1 MALIFCEGF
10 DKYGPANTNST
21 SVVALLTAGEWTTAT
36 GSTFNVVAP
45 LSSTGQAINLSGS
58 TGNMAKTLPANYARL
73 IGGIRF
79 SATLTAQALPMQLR
93 DGATAQ
99 CSICVETTGVINL
112 RTGLNSGTIIA
123 SGGAITASST
133 HYLEWDITIGAA
145 SAYQAWLDGVSLFS
159 GTGNTRGGTANNFA
173 NAIALGLPAGN
184 ATFDDLYIFD
194 STGTTNNAPLLTS
207 PRIETQF
214 PNADGAVQFAL
225 GAGILGSTVSRT
237 AVNVSSAANQLRL
250 RAVTPFTACTLS
262 SISVLAATASGTV
275 NLRPVVYSSNAGV
288 PGSLLGSGSTVT
300 GTTAATAKTMP
311 LTSGVA
317 LSAGTQYFIG
327 FMCDILVSTGFTGL
341 SSATDDLI
349 ATSTF
354 ASGAPGTAPA
364 MSAAAGTV
372 TWGNVSGQSNWATVD
387 QNPTDGALSY
397 LFDAVIGH
405 EDLYAFPVLSAPPSA
420 IYAVAVKA
428 SLAKSDA
435 GAKTASVRLKSGST
449 DSAGTGG
456 TALAPG
462 TSFGWMTSHYERDP
476 NGNIAWTKTALDAA
490 QAGVKVE
497 T

>member
-1 MALIFCEGF
+1 MALLFMDGF
-10 DKYGPANTNST
+10 DKFGPVNSNTT
-21 SVVALLTAGEWTTAT
+21 AVAALLTAGEWNSSAGTMNIVAGLSAT
-36 GSTFNVVAP
+36 GYGF
-45 LSSTGQAINLSGS
+45 LLGSSSSVTKTLSGS
-58 TGNMAKTLPANYARL
+58 YSRL
-73 IGGIRF
+73 IGGVRF
-79 SATLTAQALPMQLR
+79 SSGLGGTSGIQFLDAAANQA
-93 DGATAQ
+93 G
-99 CSICVETTGVINL
+99 ICINVA
-112 RTGLNSGTIIA
+112 GTIALRNGSYNLGTILGTSTA
-123 SGGAITASST
+123 SITANTT
-133 HYLEWDITIGAA
+133 HYLEWDITFGNSA
-145 SAYQAWLDGVSLFS
+145 SYQLWLDGVSILS
-159 GTGNTRGGTANNFA
+159 GTGDTTATANNSASGFSVMSGPSGA
-173 NAIALGLPAGN
+173 F
-184 ATFDDLYIFD
+184 TVDDLYIFD
-194 STGTTNNAPLLTS
+194 ITGTTNNAVLLTS

-237 AVNVSSAANQLRL
+237 GTNVSSVANQLRL
-250 RAVTPFTACTLS
+250 RAVTPSTACTLN

-275 NLRPVVYSSNAGV
+275 NLRPVVYSSTAGA

-317 LSAGTQYFIG
+317 LSAGIQYFIG
-327 FMCDILVSTGFTGL
+327 FMCDILVSTGFAGL

-387 QNPTDGALSY
+387 QNPIDGAFSY
-397 LFDAVIGH
+397 IFDATVGH
-405 EDLYAFPVLSAPPSA
+405 EDLYNFPVLSAPPSA

-476 NGNIAWTKTALDAA
+476 NGNIAWTKTAIDAA